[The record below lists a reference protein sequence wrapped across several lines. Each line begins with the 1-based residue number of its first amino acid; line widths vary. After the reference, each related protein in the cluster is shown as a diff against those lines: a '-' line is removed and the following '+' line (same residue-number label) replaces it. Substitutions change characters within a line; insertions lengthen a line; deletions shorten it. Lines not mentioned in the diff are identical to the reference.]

1 MSHKIRVLRKR
12 PIPNIEYPKLG
23 LFVLMLFSVFLIT
36 ACGGGDDHMDGGS
49 PGMQT
54 REVTGVVSEGTAR
67 YFYPGTNKTITLGM
81 SFYDIIAPYSANAAG
96 QAGTFIVSAMGRDGS
111 IHETDTDP
119 VTGGFSLHLTVDDC
133 YTMSFTA
140 HTGPGMMD
148 EFWDFMAFQCGPEH
162 IGDFDDQFCLSSGN
176 NTLDLGVVT
185 VDSNHRFARPMHNP
199 LQEVDT
205 NGDGTMDF
213 HDPDY
218 ICGNVED
225 ANHDGYYDDDFDHDG
240 FHDDDMDHDGFHDGD
255 IDHDGFHD
263 GMEPDHGMGPGGGM
277 MHR

>member
-1 MSHKIRVLRKR
+1 MLLKI
-12 PIPNIEYPKLG
+12 KLS
-23 LFVLMLFSVFLIT
+23 LFSLLLCIITLIT
-36 ACGGGDDHMDGGS
+36 ACDGGNDHHRDNGVA
-49 PGMQT
+49 PGRQT
-54 REVTGVVSEGTAR
+54 REVTGVVSEGTAKH
-67 YFYPGTNKTITLGM
+67 FSPESNKTIILAM
-81 SFYDIIAPYSANAAG
+81 NLYDLISPYSAYATG

-119 VTGGFSLHLTVDDC
+119 ATGGFTVNLPVDDC

-148 EFWDFMAFQCGPEH
+148 EFSDFMVFQCGPEH
-162 IGDFDDQFCLSSGN
+162 IGDFDDQFCLTSGN
-176 NTLDLGVVT
+176 NPVNLGVIT
-185 VDSNHRFARPMHNP
+185 LHSDHSFAMPMHNP
-199 LQEVDT
+199 LEDVDT
-205 NGDGTMDF
+205 NGDGTMDL

-240 FHDDDMDHDGFHDGD
+240 FHDDDTN
-255 IDHDGFHD
+255 HDGFHD
-263 GMEPDHGMGPGGGM
+263 GMEPGHGMGPGGGM

>member
-1 MSHKIRVLRKR
+1 MSRDVRVVRSR
-12 PIPNIEYPKLG
+12 PMPNIGYPKLV
-23 LFVLMLFSVFLIT
+23 LFLMVGALFLIN
-36 ACGGGDDHMDGGS
+36 ACDGGGGDHMDGGS
-49 PGMQT
+49 PGGQT
-54 REVTGVVSEGTAR
+54 RQVTGVVSEGAAR
-67 YFYPGTNKTITLGM
+67 HLYPEANKTTILALNL
-81 SFYDIIAPYSANAAG
+81 FHLIAPYSAHATG
-96 QAGTFIVSAMGRDGS
+96 QAGSFIVSAMGRDGS

-119 VTGGFSLHLTVDDC
+119 VTGAFSLHLPVGDC

-148 EFWDFMAFQCGPEH
+148 EFWDFMIFECGPEH

-176 NTLDLGVVT
+176 NAIDLGVVT
-185 VDSNHRFARPMHNP
+185 VHSDNRFAMPMHNP
-199 LQEVDT
+199 LEEVDT
-205 NGDGTMDF
+205 NGDETMDF

-225 ANHDGYYDDDFDHDG
+225 ANDDGFYDDDLDHDG
-240 FHDDDMDHDGFHDGD
+240 FHDDDMNHDGFHDGD
-255 IDHDGFHD
+255 RDRDGFHD

>member
-12 PIPNIEYPKLG
+12 LMPNIEYPKLG
-23 LFVLMLFSVFLIT
+23 LSLLMLFTVFLIT
-36 ACGGGDDHMDGGS
+36 ACDGGDDHMDGGT
-49 PGMQT
+49 PGTQS

-67 YFYPGTNKTITLGM
+67 HLYPEANKTTILALDL
-81 SFYDIIAPYSANAAG
+81 FDLIAPYSAHATG
-96 QAGTFIVSAMGRDGS
+96 QAGSFIVSAMGRDGS

-119 VTGGFSLHLTVDDC
+119 VTGGFTLDLPVDDC

-148 EFWDFMAFQCGPEH
+148 EFWDFMVFQCGPEH
-162 IGDFDDQFCLSSGN
+162 IGDFDDQFCLTSGN

-185 VDSNHRFARPMHNP
+185 VHSNNRFAMPMHNP
-199 LQEVDT
+199 LEEVDT

-225 ANHDGYYDDDFDHDG
+225 ADDDGYYDDDFDHDG
-240 FHDDDMDHDGFHDGD
+240 FHDDDMDNDGV
-255 IDHDGFHD
+255 HD